1 MVRLRE
7 ITFVKK
13 LHRYEYAN
21 RRNEKEIANVNSAD
35 ACTKTIKVKKYYYY
49 VKITFIPSN
58 S

>member
-21 RRNEKEIANVNSAD
+21 PRNEKEIANVNSAD
-35 ACTKTIKVKKYYYY
+35 ACTKTIKVKNT
-49 VKITFIPSN
+49 IIM
-58 S
+58 